1 MNGGENIGSKRKEVL
16 ETEVAQGSF
25 PQESEKNLSVVR
37 TGMTEKYFLKERG
50 SDKWTICGI

>member
-1 MNGGENIGSKRKEVL
+1 MNGGKNIGSKRKEVL

-50 SDKWTICGI
+50 SDK